1 LAASAVT
8 GISKPGPAN
17 GDDRPWG
24 GAASPASGVLIVC
37 GLKRE
42 ASILAG
48 AHRLSACGGGSTLKR
63 RLAELAG
70 SKPQL
75 VLSWGLCG
83 GLDPRL
89 RPGNLAIGDEVSFR
103 EERIRTD
110 EGVASALKRR
120 LSEAGEQVSAERFAA
135 AEAPILTA
143 DEKAQLR
150 LATGA
155 AAVDMESLVA
165 GRFAAELGA
174 PFAILRAVADPAE
187 RNLPPLAAKAIDAEG
202 HYRNFLNLQLLVVSP
217 KGEKHL
223 LPLAQSGPARVV
235 RQCVAVV
242 QHQRPVRHVVFEGIS
257 GIGLDRSAL
266 QRDRCAVVDKQK
278 NDIRPEFDRSIHN
291 DFLGAK

>member
-1 LAASAVT
+1 VT

-150 LATGA
+150 LATSA

-202 HYRNFLNLQLLVVSP
+202 HIDVRAIALGLARSP
-217 KGEKHL
+217 GQAASIGWAARDSGAAFASLRRCRGL
-223 LPLAQSGPARVV
+223 LPS
-235 RQCVAVV
+235 
-242 QHQRPVRHVVFEGIS
+242 VFV
-257 GIGLDRSAL
+257 GLG
-266 QRDRCAVVDKQK
+266 
-278 NDIRPEFDRSIHN
+278 
-291 DFLGAK
+291 LGDL